1 MPRKPTV
8 QPEPTEVIF
17 TDNFVIQIR
26 DKDTREIGRGKDKAF
41 ESSELHSQVLLGLVD
56 MLLSE
61 VKSKRI
67 EALGYLEGHRAT
79 SKLARYLQLCGYEQA
94 DRALRRHAS
103 EIRRKWRNYRDAMTT
118 EQRARILNPDR

>member
-8 QPEPTEVIF
+8 QPGPLQVIV
-17 TDNFVIQIR
+17 TKGLLIEIR
-26 DKDTREIGRGKDKAF
+26 DKGTREIGRGKNKAF
-41 ESSELHSQVLLGLVD
+41 ESSELHFQVLHGLVD

-67 EALGYLEGHRAT
+67 EALEYLEGHRVI
-79 SKLARYLQLCGYEQA
+79 SKLARYLQLCGYEQS

-103 EIRRKWRNYRDAMTT
+103 EIRRKWRNYRNAMTDD
-118 EQRARILNPDR
+118 QRENILNPDR